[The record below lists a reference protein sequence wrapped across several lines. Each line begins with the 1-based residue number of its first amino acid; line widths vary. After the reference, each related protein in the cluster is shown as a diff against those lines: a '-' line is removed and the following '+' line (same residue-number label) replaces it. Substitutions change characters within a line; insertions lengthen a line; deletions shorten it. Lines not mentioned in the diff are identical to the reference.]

1 MHVAARVR
9 LVLARRPW
17 AYWLIVAAL
26 AAVPALAVQD
36 HLARLDEAR
45 RSWGETRPVLVAATG
60 LGPGDRILTRS
71 VDVPVA
77 LVPAGALEE
86 LPAGARV
93 RQRVAD
99 GDVLTELDIADE
111 RGPASLAGEG
121 TVVVALADPL
131 SRGVAIGLEVQV
143 AADGIVLAG
152 TATVV
157 DVVDDV
163 VFVAVA
169 AADGAVVAAA
179 AQQGVASLLYLP

>member
-9 LVLARRPW
+9 VALARRPW
-17 AYWLIVAAL
+17 AYWLIVAMF
-26 AAVPALAVQD
+26 AAAPAVAVHG

-60 LGPGDRILTRS
+60 LGPDDRIVARP
-71 VDVPVA
+71 VDVPEA
-77 LVPAGALEE
+77 LLPAGALGE
-86 LPAGARV
+86 LPAGARL

-99 GDVLTELDIADE
+99 GEILTELDITDR
-111 RGPASLAGEG
+111 RGPAALADAG

-131 SRGVAIGLEVQV
+131 GRDVAIGLEVQI

-152 TATVV
+152 AATIVE
-157 DVVDDV
+157 VVDDV

-169 AADGAVVAAA
+169 AGDGAVVAAA
-179 AQQGVASLLYLP
+179 AQRGIASLLYLP